1 MTARRDCG
9 CIAELLELRAAVAGL
24 DASLRECLSLLR
36 ATARPGPAAPPS
48 IDLSLTAQG
57 NRQSADYQQLVE
69 RLTAVVVELVP
80 AGSGVLV
87 VSRGDDRL
95 LSLEG
100 RPAGHFPQAVTGT
113 YAGHHPDDSAAAI
126 AELERLVEA
135 GWRYLVFPSTALWWL
150 DHYGGLR
157 RHLEGTGRLLLR
169 EPGLGVVYG
178 LAATAPLCLSTL
190 EAPP

>member
-1 MTARRDCG
+1 MTARRECG
-9 CIAELLELRAAVAGL
+9 CAAELVELRAAVAGL

-36 ATARPGPAAPPS
+36 NVSRPGPAAV
-48 IDLSLTAQG
+48 DLSATSQG
-57 NRQSADYQQLVE
+57 ERRSADYQQLVE
-69 RLTAVVVELVP
+69 RLTAVVVDLVP

-95 LSLEG
+95 LALDG
-100 RPAGHFPQAVTGT
+100 RPAGHFPQVATGA

-126 AELERLVEA
+126 AELERLVDA

-150 DHYGGLR
+150 DHYSGLR

-169 EPGLGVVYG
+169 DAGLGVVYG
-178 LAATAPLCLSTL
+178 LATAHPPTPSKL
-190 EAPP
+190 EPAL

>member
-1 MTARRDCG
+1 MTARRTCDCA
-9 CIAELLELRAAVAGL
+9 AELVELRATVDGL

-36 ATARPGPAAPPS
+36 SGSRQPAPPVTV
-48 IDLSLTAQG
+48 DLSVAAHG
-57 NRQSADYQQLVE
+57 DRRSADYQHLVD
-69 RLTAVVVELVP
+69 RLNAAVVALVP
-80 AGSGVLV
+80 VGSGVLV

-95 LSLEG
+95 LALEG
-100 RPAGHFPQAVTGT
+100 RPAGHFPQADTGA
-113 YAGHHPDDSAAAI
+113 YAGHHPDDSAAAV
-126 AELERLVEA
+126 AELERLVGA

-178 LAATAPLCLSTL
+178 LAATAPSSPSTL